1 VSERA
6 KAIQSLLGDHQDS
19 TVSRNHLLQAAEAAH
34 AAGEDTFT
42 YGILYQREE
51 ELADRCREQLAGAL
65 KALRTSVRQAT

>member
-1 VSERA
+1 MMDGQVA
-6 KAIQSLLGDHQDS
+6 AI
-19 TVSRNHLLQAAEAAH
+19 R

-65 KALRTSVRQAT
+65 QALRTGVRDAT